1 MGNTLEVCLTADIEF
16 VINGALSA
24 PEQHRPSGAE
34 SVFRVVDGRE
44 QGLAALLAPLVEFGL
59 PATMFVETLQ
69 CIHFGQDPMR
79 RVVERIMATPRMDL
93 QLHVHPC
100 WLNFRS
106 ADWAAQVK
114 RKKTND
120 LMAGRGVANVTPILE
135 EAMSLFQE
143 LVGRKPLA
151 LRTGSL
157 SVDMDVYAAQARLGV
172 PLASSVGVAVQR
184 PAEPELHL
192 FSGLARRHGVVE
204 VPVTTFKNW
213 RGRPKLLT
221 LAGNSFHQ
229 IQTVLEL
236 CRGQGSGPLVILTHA
251 SEMADSPGL
260 VTPPRF
266 RSLPN
271 NQRRWRNLCRYLATN
286 QDRYAV
292 RSFSQAWASW
302 QAAPEKT
309 FDPVRTGFRGA
320 ATELLRH
327 VGLPQ

>member
-24 PEQHRPSGAE
+24 PDHHRPSGAE

-44 QGLAALLAPLVEFGL
+44 QGLAALLAPLAEFGL

-69 CIHFGQDPMR
+69 RIHFGEDPMR
-79 RVVERIMATPRMDL
+79 RVVERILATPRTDL

-106 ADWAAQVK
+106 AAWATQVK
-114 RKKTND
+114 HKKIND
-120 LMAGRGVANVTPILE
+120 LMAGRGVGALPILE
-135 EAMSLFQE
+135 EAVSNFQE

-157 SVDMDVYAAQARLGV
+157 SVDMDVYASQARLGV
-172 PLASSVGVAVQR
+172 PLASSVGVALQC

-213 RGRPKLLT
+213 RGRQKLLT
-221 LAGNSFHQ
+221 LGGNSFHQ
-229 IQTVLEL
+229 IQSVLEL
-236 CRGQGSGPLVILTHA
+236 CRRQGSGPVVILTHA

-286 QDRYAV
+286 QDRYVV
-292 RSFSQAWASW
+292 RSFTQAWANWHS
-302 QAAPEKT
+302 APEQT
-309 FDPVRTGFRGA
+309 YDPVRTGFRGA
-320 ATELLRH
+320 VTEVLRRVALAH
-327 VGLPQ
+327 